1 MYTCSQ
7 KRASDLIIDVYGPP
21 CSCWELNLG
30 PLEEQPVLFLSM
42 CNVIMDFR
50 QQVKK
55 MESMVWFLAV
65 AGDGVVGGILAE
77 PCD

>member
-1 MYTCSQ
+1 
-7 KRASDLIIDVYGPP
+7 
-21 CSCWELNLG
+21 
-30 PLEEQPVLFLSM
+30 M